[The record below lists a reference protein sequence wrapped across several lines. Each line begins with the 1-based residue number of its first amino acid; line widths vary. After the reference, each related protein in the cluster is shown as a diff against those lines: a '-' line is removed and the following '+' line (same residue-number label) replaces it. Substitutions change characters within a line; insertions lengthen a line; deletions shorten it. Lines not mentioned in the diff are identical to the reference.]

1 MTAAA
6 SAGAL
11 PAEIELATLAGR
23 SLEQIEAEILTDG
36 GLDQE
41 TRAAMWLDACCFGDR
56 ASPRQLR
63 AATAQNAARTAAMR
77 SRNWT
82 LFTTP
87 RRSISLSAVA
97 RHDRAGTSG

>member
-23 SLEQIEAEILTDG
+23 SLEQIEAEVLTDW
-36 GLDQE
+36 GLDRE
-41 TRAAMWLDACCFGDR
+41 SVAAMWLDAWCCGDR

-63 AATAQNAARTAAMR
+63 AATTQNAAGTAAMR
-77 SRNWT
+77 SRNCA

-87 RRSISLSAVA
+87 GRSISLSAVA